1 MKAFELLKGLYKV
14 IRPLFAES
22 VADSQNKMDDEV
34 LSILD
39 DVFDY
44 ESK

>member
-1 MKAFELLKGLYKV
+1 MKAFEVLKGLYKV

-22 VADSQNKMDDEV
+22 VADSQNKIDDKV